1 MTAWKINVFTPVILA
16 AIVFTMLQT
25 GKPVRAADGAC
36 DSSAAYHAL
45 DFSLGTWSIAV
56 PGAPSGATSVIQREV
71 GGCAIVEN
79 WKGGRQVGINVDA
92 YNSEDKHWYRFF
104 VDSIGKVHVFEGVAA
119 GASIVYRGTSP
130 GPNGTTELNRLE
142 LRSEGP
148 KRMTQLW
155 QKSVDGKTW
164 TIAFQGTYT
173 RTSR

>member
-1 MTAWKINVFTPVILA
+1 MTAQKLIIPFRVVLAIGVFVFLHATAPGHA
-16 AIVFTMLQT
+16 A
-25 GKPVRAADGAC
+25 GGSCDG
-36 DSSAAYHAL
+36 SATYHAL
-45 DFSLGTWSIAV
+45 DFSLGTWSIAI

-92 YNSEDKHWYRFF
+92 YNSEDKHWHRFF
-104 VDSIGKVHVFEGVAA
+104 VDSIGKVHAFEGVAQ

-130 GPNGTTELNRLE
+130 GPNGTTELNWLV

-148 KRMTQLW
+148 NKMTQLW
-155 QKSVDGKTW
+155 QKSTDGKTW